1 MSLDALRGFDMFWIV
16 GAEGLVEG
24 LAHLIKPNEDKES
37 VLGVVQ
43 KQLQHVSWD
52 GFHFEDLIF
61 PMFVFIVGASLVFS
75 LTRMV
80 EEKGR
85 SGAVI
90 RIVRRAVLLYA
101 LGIFM
106 YGGFGGTF
114 HHIRL
119 LGVLQRIALAY
130 LFAGLIFVFFGL
142 RGRIAWCVGLL
153 VGYWA
158 IMAFVPAPDGT
169 AGDYAEGTNLANW
182 IDKNYLPLRK
192 WDGDHDPEGL
202 LSTLP
207 AIANCLIGVFAG
219 MLLRNGKQQ
228 PWNKALL
235 LAVAGVILVHLG
247 WLWAG
252 WFWKYQIAIPPWL
265 CFPVIKKIWTSSF
278 VFVACGYASLLL
290 ATFYLIID
298 VAGWRR
304 WAMPF
309 VWIGMNP
316 ITIYL
321 LADGFGAFDA
331 VAKRLVGGEL
341 NKKLHIHD
349 VNFGPLVLAIV
360 SLLLVFAF
368 AHFLYRRKIFIRL

>member
-1 MSLDALRGFDMFWIV
+1 
-16 GAEGLVEG
+16 
-24 LAHLIKPNEDKES
+24 
-37 VLGVVQ
+37 
-43 KQLQHVSWD
+43 
-52 GFHFEDLIF
+52 
-61 PMFVFIVGASLVFS
+61 
-75 LTRMV
+75 
-80 EEKGR
+80 
-85 SGAVI
+85 
-90 RIVRRAVLLYA
+90 
-101 LGIFM
+101 M
-106 YGGFGGTF
+106 YGGFSGSF

-153 VGYWA
+153 LGYWA
-158 IMAFVPAPDGT
+158 IMAFVPVPDGA
-169 AGDYAEGTNLANW
+169 AGDFAEGKNLANW
-182 IDKNYLPLRK
+182 IDANYLPLRK

-219 MLLRNGKQQ
+219 MLLRNGKQS
-228 PWNKALL
+228 PWQKAAL
-235 LAVAGVILVHLG
+235 LAVVGGVLVHMG

-252 WFWKYQIAIPPWL
+252 WFWKYQVPVPPWL

-278 VFVACGYASLLL
+278 VLVACGYSSLLL
-290 ATFYLIID
+290 AAFYLVID
-298 VAGWRR
+298 VAAWRR

-321 LADGFGAFDA
+321 LAEMGAFEF
-331 VAKRLVGGEL
+331 VAKHLVGGEL
-341 NKKLHIHD
+341 NHKYFHD
-349 VNFGPLVLAIV
+349 YGPLVLAVV

-368 AHFLYRRKIFIRL
+368 AGFLYRRKFFIRL